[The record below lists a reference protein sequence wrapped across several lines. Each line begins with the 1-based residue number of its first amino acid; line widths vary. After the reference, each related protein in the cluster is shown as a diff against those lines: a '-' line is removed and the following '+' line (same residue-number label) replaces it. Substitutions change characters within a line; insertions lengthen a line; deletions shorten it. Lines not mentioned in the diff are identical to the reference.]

1 MDGKVSI
8 AIVLSKKWREIDTL
22 LLNATNRKYHI
33 AYLFVLLTMTLENLE
48 GRSPN
53 AGLIQMLFDEHLC
66 DIYQNRLF
74 GMAAM
79 HAAFTQLQY
88 NPTRKTM
95 SFVPSVVRASA

>member
-1 MDGKVSI
+1 
-8 AIVLSKKWREIDTL
+8 
-22 LLNATNRKYHI
+22 
-33 AYLFVLLTMTLENLE
+33 MTLENLE

-74 GMAAM
+74 GRPMAAM
-79 HAAFTQLQY
+79 HAGFTQLQY
-88 NPTRKTM
+88 NTTRKTM